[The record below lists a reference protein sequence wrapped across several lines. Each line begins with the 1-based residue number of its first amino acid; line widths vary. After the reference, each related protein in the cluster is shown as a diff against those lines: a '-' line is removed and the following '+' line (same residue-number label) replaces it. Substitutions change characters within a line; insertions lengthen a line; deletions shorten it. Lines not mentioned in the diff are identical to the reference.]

1 MKKLNNLSIYT
12 KITKNMYLYDIQF
25 KLWHGRVAT
34 NTLLYRMNMIEF
46 EEWEYCN
53 ETENI
58 THAFILRER

>member
-1 MKKLNNLSIYT
+1 
-12 KITKNMYLYDIQF
+12 MYLYDIQF